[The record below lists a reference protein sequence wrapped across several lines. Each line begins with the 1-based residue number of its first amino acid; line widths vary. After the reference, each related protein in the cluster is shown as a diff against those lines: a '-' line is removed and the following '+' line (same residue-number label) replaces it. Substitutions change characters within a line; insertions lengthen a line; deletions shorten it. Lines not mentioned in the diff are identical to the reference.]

1 MIAGVEEEL
10 LGSKGDWSDSW
21 LSWHCA
27 LPGSVVLISALR
39 HDLFKEGTPSGH
51 PHSVSSFPSEGSA
64 QPLKNCHWD
73 WESVLRFRISIS
85 FFPFFLFLAF
95 GAKLEQSCVVPALVL
110 SRHLQVGREHCKV
123 PDPLRPVH
131 VPMRLGQTRCVQGGD
146 GPGWPHASNICFEF
160 PR

>member
-51 PHSVSSFPSEGSA
+51 PFCFKLSKWRFSSTLKKL
-64 QPLKNCHWD
+64 PLRLG
-73 WESVLRFRISIS
+73 VRVAISYINFLFS
-85 FFPFFLFLAF
+85 FFP
-95 GAKLEQSCVVPALVL
+95 L
-110 SRHLQVGREHCKV
+110 SGLWGKAGTELCRTCTC
-123 PDPLRPVH
+123 PLPSS
-131 VPMRLGQTRCVQGGD
+131 
-146 GPGWPHASNICFEF
+146 PGWQGTLQGAWSIAPGPCSDAPWADPTRARRGWTWMAPCFEYMLRI
-160 PR
+160 P